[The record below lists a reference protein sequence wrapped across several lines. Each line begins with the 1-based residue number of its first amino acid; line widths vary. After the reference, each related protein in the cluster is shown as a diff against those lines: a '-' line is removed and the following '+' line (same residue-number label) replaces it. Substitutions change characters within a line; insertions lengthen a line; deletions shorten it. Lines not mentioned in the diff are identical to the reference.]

1 MIIRSF
7 VTAIGRAQPK
17 LILSLSFNKK
27 KNIFFFF
34 HEKKVLINFI
44 ENVTHYFA
52 VKKCLIK
59 YILRILSVLSVC

>member
-17 LILSLSFNKK
+17 LILSLSFN